1 MKFKFL
7 EIEGFRTWHKAVFNL
22 DRPGL
27 TQIAGKNGSGKSSLI
42 EALVWCLYGETLR
55 NGTNIATKKTQRP
68 VNWNGTKVSV
78 VIQLVDGRLLK
89 VTRYQDSKITGMT
102 GHKSALIV
110 EIEGEQIE
118 TVSKRDTQETLE
130 QLLGLSFTAFSRA
143 VVLPQRALSLL
154 NAKPEHQR
162 EAIDALF
169 DLAWLTEGKA
179 KALADVQKYTAKVQ
193 EISTFISTL
202 RIQINAIQSEIHV
215 ANLRN
220 ENIKAA
226 HDSEVFRFKTQR
238 DNLNNSLQS
247 IKLKQVPEYDST
259 GLEESIIKLA
269 ELSAKVPVIESELMF
284 NDREQGPITNSI
296 YKLKADIEFNR
307 KKFTEVSK
315 GLYPSSI
322 CLTCGQFIDSE
333 KIENQ
338 VKTAE
343 TLVNQLNIEY
353 VNLQQE
359 LVEKQNEKIRLEG
372 VATTKSDELHK
383 LNYDIN
389 ALQQFISDKKDNK
402 RQFDEA
408 VKYNASFDD
417 YIQSIK
423 NQLLDCENQLRMLES
438 KTLVLESTTNL
449 ERELEQHNQQLKIEE
464 ENLEVNKR
472 LYEMSSW
479 WSVTGFGGRG
489 GLRQYVVNQMLVSA
503 NEQIKKYAGTL
514 GLTLNIKYDKTS
526 IKVSVT
532 DIDGIETTFEDLSGG
547 EQQRLELMLT
557 LTLHDIVNANSGVDL
572 LFLDEPN
579 TNVDD
584 DGVFEVFE
592 ILRQKKGTIFIVTHT
607 AVDGVGMNVVPVEK
621 IGYESKILI

>member
-1 MKFKFL
+1 MKFKVL
-7 EIEGFRTWHKAVFNL
+7 EIEGFRTWHKAIFDL

-55 NGTNIATKKTQRP
+55 NGTNVATKKTQRP
-68 VNWNGTKVSV
+68 INWNGTKVSV
-78 VIQLVDGRLLK
+78 VIQLVDGKLLR

-102 GHKSALIV
+102 GHKSALVV
-110 EIEGEQIE
+110 EVDGEQIE
-118 TVSKRDTQETLE
+118 TISKRDTQETLE

-193 EISTFISTL
+193 EISGFVSTL
-202 RIQINAIQSEIHV
+202 QIQINAIQSEIQL

-220 ENIKAA
+220 ENAKSAR
-226 HDSEVFRFKTQR
+226 DSEILRFKNQLE
-238 DNLNNSLQS
+238 NLNTSLQS
-247 IKLKQVPEYDST
+247 IKLKEVPEYDST
-259 GLEESIIKLA
+259 GLEESVIKFA
-269 ELSAKVPVIESELMF
+269 ELSAKVPIIKNELMF
-284 NDREQGPITNSI
+284 NDREQRPVTDSM
-296 YKLKADIEFNR
+296 YKLKADIELNR
-307 KKFTEVSK
+307 KKFTEASK
-315 GLYPSSI
+315 GLHPSST
-322 CLTCGQFIDSE
+322 CLSCGRNIAAE
-333 KIENQ
+333 KIIMQ
-338 VKTAE
+338 IKAAE
-343 TLVNQLNIEY
+343 DLVNQLNLEHF
-353 VNLQQE
+353 NLEQE
-359 LVEKQNEKIRLEG
+359 LAELQNEKKRLEE
-372 VATTKSDELHK
+372 VAATKSGELRK
-383 LNYDIN
+383 LNYDIDG
-389 ALQQFISDKKDNK
+389 LQQFLTNKKNDK
-402 RQFDEA
+402 RLFDEA
-408 VKYNASFDD
+408 VEYNASFDD
-417 YIQSIK
+417 YIHGIK
-423 NQLLDCENQLRMLES
+423 NQLLDCENQLRALES

-449 ERELEQHNQQLKIEE
+449 ERELESHKQQLRIEE
-464 ENLEVNKR
+464 ENLATNKK

-489 GLRQYVVNQMLVSA
+489 GVRQYVVNQMLVSA

-514 GLTLNIKYDKTS
+514 GLTLNIKYEKTS

-532 DIDGIETTFEDLSGG
+532 DTDGVETTFEDLSGG

-557 LTLHDIVNANSGVDL
+557 LTLHDIVNANSGIDL